1 MQKLIFDKREVVLSD
16 IKQILKDHNFRFNKQ
31 FGQNFITD
39 TNLLQAMVKDSGATG
54 DDVVVEIGAG
64 AGTLTRELAKVAGK
78 VYAFEIDRNLVPIL
92 GQTLKG
98 LEDKV
103 EVIFR
108 DVQKVTDKELDE
120 ILGGKPYK
128 VVANLPYYI
137 TTPIIM
143 RFLERE
149 RRPQSITVMIQ
160 KEVGERLT
168 STADSGDYGV
178 ITLAIALEGKAKV
191 MRDVPRYMFTPQPN
205 VDSCIVRIDLDDTYS
220 HVDKAKVKKVIRAAF
235 AMRRKTLVNNLMSG
249 LGVSRENACKA
260 LNDMGLD
267 ERIRG
272 EVLDI
277 EQFIKLSEILT
288 R

>member
-272 EVLDI
+272 
-277 EQFIKLSEILT
+277 
-288 R
+288 

>member
-1 MQKLIFDKREVVLSD
+1 MSD
-16 IKQILKDHNFRFNKQ
+16 IKQILQDHNFRFNKQ

-39 TNLLQAMVKDSGATG
+39 TNLLQAMVKDSGVCE

-64 AGTLTRELAKVAGK
+64 AGTLTRELAKSAGK
-78 VYAFEIDRNLVPIL
+78 VLAFEIDRNLVPIL

-108 DVQKVTDKELDE
+108 DIQKVNDEELDE
-120 ILGGKPYK
+120 LLEGKNYK

-143 RFLERE
+143 RFLERT

-160 KEVGERLT
+160 KEVGVRLT
-168 STADSGDYGV
+168 STSTEGDYGV
-178 ITLAIALEGKAKV
+178 ITLAIALEGKAKI
-191 MRDVPRYMFTPQPN
+191 MRDVPRQMFTPQPN
-205 VDSCIVRIDLDDTYS
+205 VDSCIVRIDLDDTYAR
-220 HVDKAKVKKVIRAAF
+220 VDKAKVKKVIRCAF
-235 AMRRKTLVNNLMSG
+235 AMRRKTLVNNLMNG
-249 LGVSRENACKA
+249 LSVSREVANKA
-260 LNDMGLD
+260 LSDMGLD

-272 EVLDI
+272 EALDI
-277 EQFIKLSEILT
+277 LLLG
-288 R
+288 

>member
-1 MQKLIFDKREVVLSD
+1 MSD
-16 IKQILKDHNFRFNKQ
+16 IKQILQDYNFRFNKQ

-39 TNLLQAMVKDSGATG
+39 TNLLQAMVKDSGVG
-54 DDVVVEIGAG
+54 ESDVVVEIGAG
-64 AGTLTRELAKVAGK
+64 AGTLTRELAKSAGK
-78 VYAFEIDRNLVPIL
+78 TLAFEIDRNLVPIL

-103 EVIFR
+103 EVVFKDI
-108 DVQKVTDKELDE
+108 QKVSDEELDE
-120 ILGGKPYK
+120 LLEGKDYK

-143 RFLERE
+143 RFLERGH
-149 RRPQSITVMIQ
+149 RPKSITVMIQ
-160 KEVGERLT
+160 KEVGVRLT
-168 STADSGDYGV
+168 STATDGDYGV
-178 ITLAIALEGKAKV
+178 ITLAIALEGKAKI
-191 MRDVPRYMFTPQPN
+191 MREVPRYMFTPQPN

-220 HVDKAKVKKVIRAAF
+220 HVDKSKVKKVIKCAF

-249 LGVSRENACKA
+249 LGVSREVAVKA

-277 EQFIKLSEILT
+277 DQFIKLSELLLG
-288 R
+288 

>member
-1 MQKLIFDKREVVLSD
+1 MIFDKREVVLSD

-120 ILGGKPYK
+120 ILGGKDYK

-277 EQFIKLSEILT
+277 EQFIKLSEIL
-288 R
+288 

>member
-168 STADSGDYGV
+168 STADRGDYGV

-277 EQFIKLSEILT
+277 KQFIKLSEIL
-288 R
+288 

>member
-267 ERIRG
+267 ERIRV

-277 EQFIKLSEILT
+277 EQFIKLSEIL
-288 R
+288 